1 MHEVIKKFICIL
13 YMYMYFKPHIVKT
26 QYFASVL
33 WFINL
38 HNISTY
44 LYFVMLLHLDVH
56 KSDHNM

>member
-1 MHEVIKKFICIL
+1 
-13 YMYMYFKPHIVKT
+13 MYFKPHIVKT